1 LCAIDD
7 ARISKPYDLFVVIY
21 LDLRSGNDEATVPRD
36 EALRLCFNGVPNRIV
51 DTVPL
56 FRISFPEQRID
67 FATDIVTHFD
77 QRRPG
82 V

>member
-1 LCAIDD
+1 MNEFLVIV
-7 ARISKPYDLFVVIY
+7 DL
-21 LDLRSGNDEATVPRD
+21 DTRSGDDETTVARD
-36 EALRLCFNGVPNRIV
+36 EALRLGFNGVPNRIV